1 MGNVDHERVAECH
14 APMPIFEKQLI
25 YTTSPSSALAEP
37 QPDLVDSAAA
47 SGLMARHFGFGQWK
61 VTFPGEVQFSPQACE
76 VFGIEPTD
84 ETLPLEF
91 LVQRFHPD
99 DRGKLLKLFAATLQE
114 TRAFHS
120 VLRVIGADDEE
131 RVVESIG
138 DLRIQDGRVT
148 EMFGLS
154 RDVTREARKEA
165 LSISRN
171 RMLQDMVSSMPA
183 PLAILDDK
191 LTIVDCSAF
200 WLRCHK
206 MVDRAD
212 AVGKKLYDLFPSMP
226 PALREEND
234 RALAGEVIRTRRN
247 FVNPTTGGK
256 MECHAVI
263 TRWMTSEDKVGGL
276 VILIGWHELGVAAAA
291 QKAVEAPSFDG
302 SLLDLLKEVS

>member
-1 MGNVDHERVAECH
+1 
-14 APMPIFEKQLI
+14 MPIFDKQLI
-25 YTTSPSSALAEP
+25 YTTGPSSALAEP
-37 QPDLVDSAAA
+37 QPDLVDSVAA
-47 SGLMARHFGFGQWK
+47 SALMANHFGFGQWT
-61 VTFPGEVQFSPQACE
+61 VVFPGDVQLSAGASE
-76 VFGIEPTD
+76 VFGVTPTD

-99 DRGKLLKLFAATLQE
+99 DRGKLLKLFASTLQE
-114 TRAFHS
+114 TRAFHA
-120 VLRVIGADDEE
+120 VLRVIGADDEI

-154 RDVTREARKEA
+154 RDVTREMRREA
-165 LSISRN
+165 ISIGRN
-171 RMLQDMVSSMPA
+171 RLLQDLISSMPA
-183 PLAILDDK
+183 PVVILDEH

-206 MVDRAD
+206 LVDRSD
-212 AVGKKLYDLFPSMP
+212 AVGKKFYELFPSMP
-226 PALREEND
+226 PALREENE

-263 TRWMTSEDKVGGL
+263 TRWMAAEDKVGGI
-276 VILIGWHELGVAAAA
+276 VILVGWHELGVAAAA
-291 QKAVEAPSFDG
+291 QKVVEASGIDG
-302 SLLDLLKEVS
+302 SLLELLKEVG